1 MDESDRTS
9 EVWSLRSRAS
19 SVVSTGTKT
28 SIGTLAHPNYRSES
42 SSPECPQ
49 AAGIDV
55 LLGHRNFR
63 ITARPGSVLSISSFD
78 HPAPPYDA
86 PLPTG
91 TGHTILNPSEFE
103 TPDATSHLPQNEKCY
118 GSNPPPNTS
127 SAAEPSPPFRS
138 SRSARSVHFASPIH
152 SPSRSPPPSPSLS
165 PTLPSPPTLSQ
176 HYTHVVRTIDANH
189 RAEIVTLTAT
199 HTAAL
204 ASTRNAID
212 AAYRVALRARDAEVE
227 NIRQDN
233 AAAVAA
239 IEARH
244 KASMD
249 AVEDRQ
255 KAENERNTAR
265 TAAVEEL
272 HKAEI
277 AQERVTWAKKVEKAR
292 NEVED
297 MWESRWR
304 DTMRVTSVEL
314 ERLRMRVRELELVG
328 KGEQGGRA

>member
-1 MDESDRTS
+1 MDEPDRTS

-28 SIGTLAHPNYRSES
+28 SIGTLANPNYQPES
-42 SSPECPQ
+42 PPPECSQ

-86 PLPTG
+86 QLPPG
-91 TGHTILNPSEFE
+91 TGHTTLNPSEFE
-103 TPDATSHLPQNEKCY
+103 TSEPRSNRPQDGKGHE
-118 GSNPPPNTS
+118 P
-127 SAAEPSPPFRS
+127 ELPSPPLRS

-152 SPSRSPPPSPSLS
+152 SPSHSPPPSPSLS

-189 RAEIVTLTAT
+189 RAEIATLTAT

-239 IEARH
+239 IQARH
-244 KASMD
+244 KAAMD
-249 AVEDRQ
+249 AVEDKHR
-255 KAENERNTAR
+255 AERERNAAR
-265 TAAVEEL
+265 MQAVEEL
-272 HKAEI
+272 HRAEMVQGRE
-277 AQERVTWAKKVEKAR
+277 AWAKEVRRAK

-297 MWESRWR
+297 MWEARWS
-304 DTMRVTSVEL
+304 DTMRVTSVEM
-314 ERLRMRVRELELVG
+314 ERLRMRVRELGLIA
-328 KGEQGGRA
+328 GGQDG

>member
-1 MDESDRTS
+1 MDEPDRTS

-28 SIGTLAHPNYRSES
+28 SIGTLANPNYQPES
-42 SSPECPQ
+42 PPPECAQ

-86 PLPTG
+86 QLPPG
-91 TGHTILNPSEFE
+91 TGHTTLNPSEFE
-103 TPDATSHLPQNEKCY
+103 TAEPATTRPQVDRGYEP
-118 GSNPPPNTS
+118 SL
-127 SAAEPSPPFRS
+127 PSPPLRS

-152 SPSRSPPPSPSLS
+152 SPSHSPPPSPSFS
-165 PTLPSPPTLSQ
+165 PSLPSPPTLSQ

-189 RAEIVTLTAT
+189 RAEIASLTAT

-244 KASMD
+244 KAALD
-249 AVEDRQ
+249 AVADRHR
-255 KAENERNTAR
+255 AEADRHTAR
-265 TAAVEEL
+265 MEAVEEL
-272 HKAEI
+272 HRAEM
-277 AQERVTWAKKVEKAR
+277 AQEREAWVKEVGRAR

-297 MWESRWR
+297 MWEARWS
-304 DTMRVTSVEL
+304 DTMRVTSGEM
-314 ERLRMRVRELELVG
+314 ERLRMRVRELEAINGGHVG
-328 KGEQGGRA
+328 

>member
-28 SIGTLAHPNYRSES
+28 SIGTLANPNYQPDSPP
-42 SSPECPQ
+42 PECSQ
-49 AAGIDV
+49 TAGIDV

-78 HPAPPYDA
+78 HPAPPYDG

-103 TPDATSHLPQNEKCY
+103 TPDPASHAVL
-118 GSNPPPNTS
+118 NT
-127 SAAEPSPPFRS
+127 AAPSPPFRS

-152 SPSRSPPPSPSLS
+152 SPSHSLPPSPSLS
-165 PTLPSPPTLSQ
+165 PSLPSPPTLSQ

-189 RAEIVTLTAT
+189 RAEIASLTAS

-227 NIRQDN
+227 TLRQEN
-233 AAAVAA
+233 AAAIAA

-244 KASMD
+244 KAATD
-249 AVEDRQ
+249 AEEDRQ
-255 KAENERNTAR
+255 RAEAERHAASMR
-265 TAAVEEL
+265 AVEET
-272 HKAEI
+272 HRAEM
-277 AQERVTWAKKVEKAR
+277 AREREAWAKEVGRAR

-297 MWESRWR
+297 MWEARWR
-304 DTMRVTSVEL
+304 DTMRVTGVEM
-314 ERLRMRVRELELVG
+314 ERLRMRVRELEVAV
-328 KGEQGGRA
+328 EGGRGGGK